1 MEVIV
6 ELFGIPRARA
16 GVAKTVVNGTTLGDV
31 FVDLAQRFPALGEAC
46 LQGRF
51 LKTGFIANLRGER
64 FVSDPS
70 TRLQDG
76 DSILLLSVDAG
87 G

>member
-1 MEVIV
+1 MRRRS
-6 ELFGIPRARA
+6 P
-16 GVAKTVVNGTTLGDV
+16 TVQLWVML

-46 LQGRF
+46 MHGRF

-70 TRLQDG
+70 TRLQEG
-76 DSILLLSVDAG
+76 DNILLLSVDAG